1 MNLNLNLIPYSE
13 TNSIGKRLTRETQN
27 YKTFRQQTTNIGENL
42 HYLGLDKE
50 LLDLTPNK

>member
-1 MNLNLNLIPYSE
+1 MNLNLNLMPYSE
-13 TNSIGKRLTRETQN
+13 TNSIDKRLTRKTQN